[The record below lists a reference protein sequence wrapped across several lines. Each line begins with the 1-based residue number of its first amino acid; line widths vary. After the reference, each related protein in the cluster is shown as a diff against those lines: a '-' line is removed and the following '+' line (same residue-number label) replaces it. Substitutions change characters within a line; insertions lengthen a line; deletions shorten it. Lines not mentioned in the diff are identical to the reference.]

1 MNGES
6 CTINSVIKTTFLL
19 KRQILWFFSILFYPS
34 LSSLVQSSLF
44 LSIPKS
50 CSICHFY
57 PQRGMKIKLTVTYL
71 GMIGG
76 IPGLNNHSFQS
87 TSFSLLLFGK
97 YSYKN
102 FLKSSVSIA
111 VYLNLLMY
119 AFRNGSNASGKN

>member
-1 MNGES
+1 M
-6 CTINSVIKTTFLL
+6 T
-19 KRQILWFFSILFYPS
+19 
-34 LSSLVQSSLF
+34 
-44 LSIPKS
+44 
-50 CSICHFY
+50 
-57 PQRGMKIKLTVTYL
+57 IKLTVTYL

-119 AFRNGSNASGKN
+119 ALRNGSNTSGKS